1 MSNQPPVPLVN
12 YRIKPPYRTN
22 PSDHSLVIS
31 SYLDSS
37 FATAPLP
44 SDHSSTNI
52 TPSESSDVL
61 INSLSNYTTLLELV
75 TAAGLTDTLKQS
87 ADSITVLA
95 PTNNAFGKV
104 SSVVLS
110 FLSQPENKD
119 TLQNVLLYHVISN
132 PSSLNGERYPPVIE
146 IDSVLIPPSID
157 LSQITKN
164 GVSKSRETPKWLRPK
179 PPKHW

>member
-1 MSNQPPVPLVN
+1 MYN
-12 YRIKPPYRTN
+12 
-22 PSDHSLVIS
+22 
-31 SYLDSS
+31 S

-44 SDHSSTNI
+44 LDHTSPPPTPTSTSTSLPGVISPVTSDG
-52 TPSESSDVL
+52 L

-95 PTNNAFGKV
+95 PTNSAFGKV

-110 FLSQPENKD
+110 FLSQPENKE

-132 PSSLNGERYPPVIE
+132 PSSLNGERYP
-146 IDSVLIPPSID
+146 
-157 LSQITKN
+157 K
-164 GVSKSRETPKWLRPK
+164 
-179 PPKHW
+179 